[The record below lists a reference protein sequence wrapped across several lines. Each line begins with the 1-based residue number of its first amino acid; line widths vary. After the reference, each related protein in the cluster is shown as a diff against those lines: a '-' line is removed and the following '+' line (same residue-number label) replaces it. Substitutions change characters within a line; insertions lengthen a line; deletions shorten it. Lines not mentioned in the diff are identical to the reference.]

1 MKCDLCYNKA
11 TIFSSPLGNP
21 DELKL
26 CNKCFAKIKAG
37 QGQYEPRTGL
47 IGVIIAIKW
56 LGFRDWLRCSWV
68 RHCLA
73 DEREVY
79 EAKMGN

>member
-1 MKCDLCYNKA
+1 MTTYNGK
-11 TIFSSPLGNP
+11 
-21 DELKL
+21 D
-26 CNKCFAKIKAG
+26 
-37 QGQYEPRTGL
+37 TG
-47 IGVIIAIKW
+47 IRGIIRAIQW

-79 EAKMGN
+79 EAMTGN